1 MRPAHVQ
8 AFIDRVMPYARRAA
22 AATGLPVSVIL
33 AQWGAESGWG
43 RNDVARQNNLGA
55 IYGSSGFRSYASL
68 DEFTDDWIRVLH
80 LPYYDAVRA
89 AAATGDADAVA
100 RALGESPYDNGHYCQ
115 GDGTPG
121 SFLIQIMDDF
131 DLRDFDAST

>member
-8 AFIDRVMPYARRAA
+8 AFIDRVLPYARRAA

-33 AQWGAESGWG
+33 AQWGGESGWG
-43 RNDVARQNNLGA
+43 RNAVAQQNNLGA
-55 IYGSSGFRSYASL
+55 IYGESGFRTYASL
-68 DEFTDDWIRVLH
+68 DEFTDDWIRVIH

-89 AAATGDADAVA
+89 AARDGDPVAVA
-100 RALGESPYDNGHYCQ
+100 RALGESPYDNGHYSQ

-121 SFLIQIMDDF
+121 SFLIQIMNNF
-131 DLRDFDAST
+131 NLRDYDSE